1 MTNTPESEGD
11 LLEGEV
17 GDSEVQLAVGT
28 VVCVWNYYL
37 RRWTGGFAVAEV
49 LAGGYRLRR
58 LSDDYVFSHVFSA
71 DEVMEERR
79 KIQEPGIDG
88 FHVDRRIADAGA
100 TEDQDAGATEDQ
112 DAGATEDQDA
122 GATEDQVDRFRRSTL
137 RKRVSMMN
145 LVTLGIA
152 IGALSAIF
160 DNVVFVLLFT
170 IFLVLNSVRMYLLTP
185 FIDRRVRKRQAG

>member
-28 VVCVWNYYL
+28 VACVWNHYL

-49 LAGGYRLRR
+49 LARGYRLRR
-58 LSDDYVFSHVFSA
+58 LSDDYVFSHVFST

-79 KIQEPGIDG
+79 KIQEPGIPG
-88 FHVDRRIADAGA
+88 VHVDRRIADARA
-100 TEDQDAGATEDQ
+100 TEDQDAGATE
-112 DAGATEDQDA
+112 E
-122 GATEDQVDRFRRSTL
+122 QVDRFRRSTL
-137 RKRVSMMN
+137 RKRVSIMN

-160 DNVVFVLLFT
+160 DNVVLVLLFT

>member
-28 VVCVWNYYL
+28 VACVWNYYL

-49 LAGGYRLRR
+49 LARGYRLRR
-58 LSDDYVFSHVFSA
+58 LSDDYVFSHVFST

-88 FHVDRRIADAGA
+88 FHVDRRTADSG
-100 TEDQDAGATEDQ
+100 E
-112 DAGATEDQDA
+112 
-122 GATEDQVDRFRRSTL
+122 
-137 RKRVSMMN
+137 
-145 LVTLGIA
+145 
-152 IGALSAIF
+152 
-160 DNVVFVLLFT
+160 
-170 IFLVLNSVRMYLLTP
+170 
-185 FIDRRVRKRQAG
+185 

>member
-11 LLEGEV
+11 LLEGQV

-88 FHVDRRIADAGA
+88 FHVYRRIADAGA
-100 TEDQDAGATEDQ
+100 TEDQDAGVTEDQ

-152 IGALSAIF
+152 IGALLAIF